1 MTAPAGQQKPAAAPA
16 PGAAK
21 PDPVAAV
28 DKLCR
33 TAVANT
39 LATLRKLDADAAN
52 DIDGLRRKE
61 TGRPSI
67 VVVGETKRGKSS
79 LTNAL
84 VGVPGLSPV
93 DAAVAT
99 SAYMEFIHADAPRVR
114 AFVPGN
120 EVPTD
125 IQFHDIL
132 HWGTVL
138 GQLPPGMRPPRRL
151 EISHPAPLLKYLHL
165 VDTPGVGGLDPA
177 HAEVALDAVERA
189 TALLFVV
196 DASAPFSK
204 PELDFLVEASKRV
217 NFVLFAMTKIDAYP
231 GWKTIMED
239 NKSLLQAHAPRF
251 AQAPFYPVSARLAE
265 MAIQMPPDA
274 RQALVTESRISELQ
288 HGLIKLASRGGVL
301 QQTNI
306 LRALRSEFIRLRIN
320 VVEDMKSADPDPS
333 LAEKLKEDRK
343 RVMGMKRSETKQTN
357 LALRTE
363 IQRARVEA
371 NSRLRSYIQ
380 KLQEEL
386 LNKVEKA
393 DRGDIKKMPEE
404 VDRALHALSVRLSQ
418 ELEYRFKVLAERV
431 LSQIF
436 EQEELHQVVGRIN
449 AQLRMGVGAKPRR
462 ETNADN
468 LMLVTGVAGTGM
480 MAGRLAVGGATAGL
494 GALGIGGAAAIAIP
508 VVGIGLGLAAGAFML
523 YKRKVQ
529 GDRQQA
535 RVWIKEVLGETRASL
550 MDELQHR
557 FAELD
562 YVFNIALDEALEK
575 RGNQLDKQIADTEKA
590 LLQDKETRGKKK
602 AALQKKSEALAV
614 KIKQVDEV
622 LAKTRAVLPAAP
634 AAKG

>member
-1 MTAPAGQQKPAAAPA
+1 MTAPAAKQAAPAAAAA
-16 PGAAK
+16 PKA
-21 PDPVAAV
+21 DPTAAV
-28 DKLCR
+28 DKMCR
-33 TAVANT
+33 TAVTNA

-52 DIDGLRRKE
+52 DIDALRRKDA
-61 TGRPSI
+61 GHPAI

-99 SAYMEFIHADAPRVR
+99 SAYMEFIHAPHPGVR
-114 AFVPGN
+114 AYIPGQ
-120 EVPTD
+120 EVPTP
-125 IQFHDIL
+125 IQFHDIRN
-132 HWGTVL
+132 WGTVL
-138 GQLPPGMRPPRRL
+138 GQLPPGTRPPRRL
-151 EISHPAPLLKYLHL
+151 EISHPAPLLQYLSL

-189 TALLFVV
+189 TALLYVV

-204 PELDFLVEASKRV
+204 PELDFLIEASKRV
-217 NFVLFAMTKIDAYP
+217 NFVLFAMTKVDAYP
-231 GWKTIMED
+231 GWKTILED
-239 NKSLLQAHAPRF
+239 DMSLLATHAPRF
-251 AQAPFYPVSARLAE
+251 AKAPWYPVSARLAE
-265 MAIQMPPDA
+265 MAISMPPDA

-288 HGLIKLASRGGVL
+288 HALIKLASKGTVL
-301 QQTNI
+301 QQTNV
-306 LRALRSEFIRLRIN
+306 LRALRSEYIRLRIN
-320 VVEDMKSADPDPS
+320 VMEEMKSADPDPK
-333 LAEKLKEDRK
+333 LTEKLKEDRK
-343 RVMGMKRSETKQTN
+343 RVMGMKRSETKHTN

-371 NSRLRSYIQ
+371 NSRLRSYVQ

-386 LNKVEKA
+386 LNKVDKA

-436 EQEELHQVVGRIN
+436 EPQELQQVVGRIN

-462 ETNADN
+462 EGNADN

-480 MAGRLAVGGATAGL
+480 MAGRAVIGGASAG
-494 GALGIGGAAAIAIP
+494 AAAIGIGGAAAIAIP
-508 VVGIGLGLAAGAFML
+508 VIGIGLGLAAGAFML

-529 GDRQQA
+529 GDRQAA
-535 RVWIKEVLGETRASL
+535 RVWVKEVLGETRASL

-602 AALQKKSEALAV
+602 AALTKKSEALQLKV
-614 KIKQVDEV
+614 KQLEEV
-622 LAKTRAVLPAAP
+622 LLKARAVLPAAP
-634 AAKG
+634 VAKG

>member
-1 MTAPAGQQKPAAAPA
+1 MTAPAAKQAAPAAAAA
-16 PGAAK
+16 PKA
-21 PDPVAAV
+21 DPTAAV
-28 DKLCR
+28 DKMCR
-33 TAVANT
+33 TAVTNA

-52 DIDGLRRKE
+52 DIDMLRRKDA
-61 TGRPSI
+61 GHPAI

-99 SAYMEFIHADAPRVR
+99 SAYMEFIHAQQPGVR
-114 AFVPGN
+114 AYVPGQ
-120 EVPTD
+120 ELPTP
-125 IQFHDIL
+125 IQFHDIRN
-132 HWGTVL
+132 WGTVL
-138 GQLPPGMRPPRRL
+138 GQLPPGTRPPRRL
-151 EISHPAPLLKYLHL
+151 EISHPAPLLQYLSL

-189 TALLFVV
+189 TALLYVV

-204 PELDFLVEASKRV
+204 PELEFLIEASKRV
-217 NFVLFAMTKIDAYP
+217 NFVLFAMTKTDAYP
-231 GWKTIMED
+231 GWKTILED
-239 NKSLLQAHAPRF
+239 DKSLLATHAPRF
-251 AQAPFYPVSARLAE
+251 AQAPWYPVSARLAE
-265 MAIQMPPDA
+265 MAISMPPDA

-288 HGLIKLASRGGVL
+288 HALIKLAGKGTVL
-301 QQTNI
+301 QQTNV
-306 LRALRSEFIRLRIN
+306 LRALRSEYIRLRIN
-320 VVEDMKSADPDPS
+320 VMEEMKSADPDPN
-333 LAEKLKEDRK
+333 LANKLKDDKK
-343 RVMGMKRSETKQTN
+343 RVMGMKRSETKHTN

-371 NSRLRSYIQ
+371 NSRLRSYVQ

-386 LNKVEKA
+386 LNKVDKA
-393 DRGDIKKMPEE
+393 DRGDIKKMPDE

-436 EQEELHQVVGRIN
+436 EPTELQQVVGRIN

-462 ETNADN
+462 DGNADN

-480 MAGRLAVGGATAGL
+480 MAGRAVIGGASAG
-494 GALGIGGAAAIAIP
+494 AAAIGIGGAAAIAIP
-508 VVGIGLGLAAGAFML
+508 VIGIGLGLAAGAFML

-529 GDRQQA
+529 GDRQAA
-535 RVWIKEVLGETRASL
+535 RVWVKEVLGETRASL

-602 AALQKKSEALAV
+602 AALTKKSEALGLKV
-614 KIKQVDEV
+614 KQLEEV
-622 LAKTRAVLPAAP
+622 LVKARAVLPAAP
-634 AAKG
+634 AVKG